1 MKFIVLLFIS
11 LILGFITSVYLT
23 IEHKID
29 IPPFI
34 TGMFY
39 SAIGYFIFRNSLKE
53 DEN

>member
-1 MKFIVLLFIS
+1 MKLVTLLFIS

-34 TGMFY
+34 NGAVY
-39 SAIGYFIFRNSLKE
+39 SAIGYFIFKNSLKE